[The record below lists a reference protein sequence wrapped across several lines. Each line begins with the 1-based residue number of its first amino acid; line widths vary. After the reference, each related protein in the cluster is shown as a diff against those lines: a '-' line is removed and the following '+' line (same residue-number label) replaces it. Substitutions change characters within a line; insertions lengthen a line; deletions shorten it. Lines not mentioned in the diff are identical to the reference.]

1 MENVTQREEL
11 VKKAQM
17 GEITPTELW
26 KGLKTSWES
35 MSAEEKARD
44 KARAETACPRRQSDQ
59 PHPSGQ
65 TE

>member
-44 KARAETACPRRQSDQ
+44 KARAEKELS
-59 PHPSGQ
+59 
-65 TE
+65 